1 MQRNKNKMNRR
12 RGFNIFL
19 AVILAGLLVWEVV
32 YSVNN
37 TTFVDRSS
45 APTVRIAHNPWDT
58 EVASAQVLGIVLE
71 EAGYNVSLVSL
82 DNAIVF
88 ESIATGESD
97 ITTIAWLPVTHSS
110 LYETYGDQVVD
121 LGYNLEGARSGLA
134 VPSYMDVDSID
145 ELSNEAGSSVMGIEP
160 GAGIMDMT
168 EVAMETYDNLADWK
182 LESPSTGAMLASLAD
197 AIANEEEFVFTAWA
211 PHWKFLRYEI
221 KFLDDPELVYGEAE
235 NIHTLVRQG
244 FEEDMPDAY
253 RIVDNFYWEVED
265 MESVTLAM
273 QDGVPDREAAQ
284 TWVDNNRD
292 KVEAWLN
299 E

>member
-1 MQRNKNKMNRR
+1 MRALINWLTINFSTIFDFLREGGTKRRNI
-12 RGFNIFL
+12 FNIIL

-32 YSVNN
+32 YSMNN

-45 APTVRIAHNPWDT
+45 APLLRVAHNPWDT

-82 DNAIVF
+82 DNANVF

-110 LYETYGDQVVD
+110 LYATYGNQVVD

-168 EVAMETYDNLADWK
+168 EVAMETYDNLADWE

-197 AIANEEEFVFTAWA
+197 AIVPMKKNSYLQ
-211 PHWKFLRYEI
+211 PGR
-221 KFLDDPELVYGEAE
+221 
-235 NIHTLVRQG
+235 
-244 FEEDMPDAY
+244 
-253 RIVDNFYWEVED
+253 RIGSSCVMKLSFQMIRN
-265 MESVTLAM
+265 
-273 QDGVPDREAAQ
+273 
-284 TWVDNNRD
+284 
-292 KVEAWLN
+292 
-299 E
+299 